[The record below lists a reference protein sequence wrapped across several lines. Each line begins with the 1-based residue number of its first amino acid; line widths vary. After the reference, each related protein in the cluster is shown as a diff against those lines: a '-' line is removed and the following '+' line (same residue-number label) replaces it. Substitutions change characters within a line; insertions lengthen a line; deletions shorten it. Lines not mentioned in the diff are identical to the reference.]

1 MPANATNTSSLPVAF
16 WIYGGGFFAGN
27 TASYP
32 MYDWVAQNPG
42 IVAVS
47 AAYRLASLGFLAGP
61 GIAADGD
68 YNIGLLDQRAAM
80 EWVQRHIRAFGGNPD
95 EVTIIGESAGAAAVV
110 MQITGYGGEMKRVL
124 HHKARM
130 PIQWFRQPDC
140 AFQARRRR
148 IHWVWTGRL
157 RSEQR
162 YRSHLRYALL
172 SSV

>member
-80 EWVQRHIRAFGGNPD
+80 EWVQRHIRAFGGNPG

-124 HHKARM
+124 RYGTHILM
-130 PIQWFRQPDC
+130 
-140 AFQARRRR
+140 RR
-148 IHWVWTGRL
+148 IR
-157 RSEQR
+157 
-162 YRSHLRYALL
+162 
-172 SSV
+172 

>member
-110 MQITGYGGEMKRVL
+110 MQITAYGGESPVRGL
-124 HHKARM
+124 EQTLRTQ
-130 PIQWFRQPDC
+130 IREPDGP
-140 AFQARRRR
+140 FQACSGRVY
-148 IHWVWTGRL
+148 WVWTGWF
-157 RSEQR
+157 RSE
-162 YRSHLRYALL
+162 
-172 SSV
+172 